1 MPLTHIQLLERI
13 RCICKASH
21 TIKVDES
28 DNAIT
33 YMHKLYNFMVN
44 TPKEEYLIP
53 WYVDGV
59 LHWKSQ
65 QVKLE
70 IAKESIHITLTKD
83 GEDVYISTRKTR
95 VKMCITTGTI
105 LSNYT
110 EFLNNWKAD
119 CNHNINQVVD
129 LIISELIV

>member
-1 MPLTHIQLLERI
+1 MTHIQLLERF
-13 RCICKASH
+13 RCIYKASH

-28 DNAIT
+28 DNVIM
-33 YMHKLYNFMVN
+33 YMHKIYEFMVN

-65 QVKLE
+65 QVKFE
-70 IAKESIHITLTKD
+70 ITKDSIHITLTKD
-83 GEDVYISTRKTR
+83 GEDVYISKRNKVT
-95 VKMCITTGTI
+95 MCNSSGTI

-110 EFLNNWKAD
+110 EFLNNWKIG
-119 CNHNINQVVD
+119 CSPQLIQVVEF
-129 LIISELIV
+129 IISDIIC